1 MKIKRL
7 LDSYRNFLLKLLNY
21 EAKMQINP
29 VDFAKPWYQ
38 PILNRKWRLG
48 GLILIVLLGVA
59 YQYLTPIIIAF
70 GIEKASFWLLFWLLF
85 VPRVVYLLTLKIALD
100 YNAPIFQLQTW
111 QSVAYQAN
119 KFFLTVDPLWHTTRE
134 SGKVISKVNR
144 STLAYEKILV
154 VLLFRVVP
162 LVTGFIVASLTLLL
176 TNLWL
181 GLTASLFILAITILV
196 AVLSLVSEKAF
207 RKEIIRL
214 EDDVAQVTVEN
225 LQQTTFIRSLFMTDR
240 QLWLHRQKAKKCIAM
255 EGSSWFSYNIN
266 FIIIELLYSLST
278 LVIGW
283 QILHLINTGTLGM
296 AVGISL
302 MSTYILSTMKIF
314 EVGEMV
320 IDFTKARSEII
331 DLHTFI
337 RQFGKQT
344 FPVVSQSQESCFQQ
358 TKTKCTSDSSISSL
372 SDDTKLS
379 QNTEVIEK
387 KPTGTSTNLSNTDK
401 NTQANPKNTFQ
412 SIQIQNL
419 GFDYDLKT
427 KLFEK
432 HSLELKTSSADKNK
446 LFGIIGQSGAGK
458 TTLVSI
464 LGGQLKPTSG
474 QVLIDGIDIYKV
486 KDSTRRRLIAMQLQ
500 TATSLRGSL
509 RYSLTF
515 GLEKHSLGFYDDQ
528 KLIQVLKNVGL
539 WNTFVDKQ
547 GLDSLIGEGGVNL
560 SGGQRQRLNFA
571 SLYLRAKLL
580 RPSLILID
588 EPTSSLDQIS
598 EEALTR
604 MILELSQIGLTLVV
618 AHRLQTLAKATGILD
633 FSLLNQ
639 QKHLRFYSPQE
650 LAKTSKYYQELLVG
664 KQVLDS

>member
-7 LDSYRNFLLKLLNY
+7 LDSYRNFLLKLLDY
-21 EAKMQINP
+21 EAKMQVNP

-48 GLILIVLLGVA
+48 GLTLIVTLSVA
-59 YQYLTPIIIAF
+59 YQYLTPVIIAF

-85 VPRVVYLLTLKIALD
+85 VPRVVYLLTLQLVLD
-100 YNAPIFQLQTW
+100 YNTPIFQLQTW

-144 STLAYEKILV
+144 TTLVYEKILV
-154 VLLFRVVP
+154 LLRFRVVP

-196 AVLSLVSEKAF
+196 VILSLASEKAF

-240 QLWLHRQKAKKCIAM
+240 QLQLHRQKAKKCIAM

-266 FIIIELLYSLST
+266 FIIIELLYSLSM

-283 QILHLINTGTLGM
+283 QVLHLINTGTLGV

-344 FPVVSQSQESCFQQ
+344 FPVVSQGQESC
-358 TKTKCTSDSSISSL
+358 L
-372 SDDTKLS
+372 L
-379 QNTEVIEK
+379 
-387 KPTGTSTNLSNTDK
+387 GTSTNLSNTDK
-401 NTQANPKNTFQ
+401 NPEANPKNTFQ
-412 SIQIQNL
+412 TIQIQNL

-486 KDSTRRRLIAMQLQ
+486 KDSTRRRLIAVQLQ

-515 GLEKHSLGFYDDQ
+515 GLEKHSLDFYDDQ

-539 WNTFVDKQ
+539 WNTFVDKE

-598 EEALTR
+598 EEALTK

-633 FSLLNQ
+633 FSLLNK

-650 LAKTSKYYQELLVG
+650 LAKTSKYYQELLAG